1 MFFAAEAVGLDA
13 FGWHIHPEVIGIILA
28 LVGGYWYA
36 MRRLGPRYADPGEP
50 PASRRQIA
58 WFAVAV
64 GSFALVEATPIHDI
78 GEGSLY
84 SVHMVE
90 HLVLTLVFPPAL
102 LKGTPAWLMRLLLR
116 PFMPLVRVL
125 TKPVVAFVLFNLMIA
140 VTHIPGMVT
149 AVVTSELAHFSIH
162 VGLVTTALL
171 MWWPIIG
178 PLPEIPRLRPFPAM
192 GYLFLQSL
200 VPTIPA
206 SFLTFADDAVYRIY
220 AELPKL
226 WGVDVVTDQTV
237 GGLIMKVGGGFVLW
251 TAIAVIFFTWAS
263 AEERANRLRT
273 GRAVAR

>member
-1 MFFAAEAVGLDA
+1 MLLAQEAVGLDA
-13 FGWHIHPEVIGIILA
+13 FPWHTHPEVIGIIIA
-28 LVGGYWYA
+28 LIGGYWYA
-36 MRRLGPRYADPGEP
+36 MRRLGPKYAEAGEP
-50 PASRRQIA
+50 PATGRQIA

-116 PFMPLVRVL
+116 PFMPVVRAL

-140 VTHIPGMVT
+140 ITHIPGMVT

-162 VGLVTTALL
+162 LGLVTTALL
-171 MWWPIIG
+171 MWWPVIG
-178 PLPEIPRLRPFPAM
+178 PLPEIPKLRPFPAM

-206 SFLTFADDAVYRIY
+206 SFLTFADDAVYKVY

-237 GGLIMKVGGGFVLW
+237 GGLIMKVAGGAILW
-251 TAIAVIFFTWAS
+251 TAIAVIFFTWA
-263 AEERANRLRT
+263 ADEERANRLRT
-273 GRAVAR
+273 GRAVAG

>member
-1 MFFAAEAVGLDA
+1 VQPPAVGIEA
-13 FGWHIHPEVIGIILA
+13 FPWHVHPEVIGIIVA

-36 MRRLGPRYADPGEP
+36 MRRLAPRYAEPGEP
-50 PASRRQIA
+50 PVSRRQVA

-64 GSFALVEATPIHDI
+64 GAFALVEATPIHNI

-90 HLVLTLVFPPAL
+90 HLVLTLVFAPAL

-116 PFMPLVRVL
+116 PFMPIVRAL
-125 TKPVVAFVLFNLMIA
+125 TKPVVAFILFNLMVAI
-140 VTHIPGMVT
+140 THIPGMVT

-162 VGLVTTALL
+162 LGLVITALL
-171 MWWPIIG
+171 MWWPVVG
-178 PLPEIPRLRPFPAM
+178 PLSEIPKLRPFPAM

-206 SFLTFADDAVYRIY
+206 SFLTFADTAVYRIY

-237 GGLIMKVGGGFVLW
+237 GGLIMKVGGGAILW
-251 TAIAVIFFTWAS
+251 SAIAVIFFTWA
-263 AEERANRLRT
+263 AEEERASRLRT
-273 GRAVAR
+273 GRAVAP